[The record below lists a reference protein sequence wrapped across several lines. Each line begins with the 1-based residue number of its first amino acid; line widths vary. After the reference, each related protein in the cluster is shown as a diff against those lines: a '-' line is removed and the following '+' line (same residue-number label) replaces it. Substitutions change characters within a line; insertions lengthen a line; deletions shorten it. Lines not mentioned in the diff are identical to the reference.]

1 MPLRATLRAGDPNL
15 QRGTAA
21 ANRRRAR
28 PSGSMHSSAGM
39 RTMTLLAVESV
50 RKIYKPRKREAEV
63 VALDDVSLAIEA
75 GECLGL
81 VGESGSGKSTLA
93 RLILALEA
101 PSSGTIRYGGEDL
114 AQLSAPG
121 LLRLREK
128 MQIVF
133 QDPHASLN
141 PRMTIHDIVA
151 EPLVIHQRQRPM
163 GARARRDRV
172 VELLA
177 TVGLKREH
185 LWRYPHEFSGGQ
197 RQRICIARAL
207 ALEPEFLILDEPTS
221 ALDVS
226 VQAQVL
232 NMLQELQQRLKLT
245 YLFISHDL
253 GVIRYMADRVTVMQ
267 HGRIVEGGATEAV
280 FRAPQTDYAKS
291 LIAAS
296 EAGELDA
303 IR

>member
-1 MPLRATLRAGDPNL
+1 
-15 QRGTAA
+15 
-21 ANRRRAR
+21 
-28 PSGSMHSSAGM
+28 
-39 RTMTLLAVESV
+39 MTLVAVDNV
-50 RKIYKPRKREAEV
+50 RKVYRPRKRDAEI
-63 VALDDVSLAIEA
+63 VALDGVSLAIES

-101 PSSGTIRYGGEDL
+101 PTAGAIVYRGEDL
-114 AQLSAPG
+114 AQLSAAR
-121 LLRLREK
+121 LLNLRRK
-128 MQIVF
+128 MQVVF
-133 QDPHASLN
+133 QDPYASLN
-141 PRMTIHDIVA
+141 PRMTVHDIVT
-151 EPLVIHQRQRPM
+151 EPLVIHQQHQPM
-163 GARARRDRV
+163 LARARRDRV

-185 LWRYPHEFSGGQ
+185 LWRFPHEFSGGQ

-232 NMLQELQQRLKLT
+232 NMLQELQHRLKLT

-267 HGRIVEGGATEAV
+267 SGRLVETGAMNAV
-280 FRAPQTDYAKS
+280 LGAPQTDYARR
-291 LIAAS
+291 LVAAS
-296 EAGELDA
+296 QASDPDIVG
-303 IR
+303 

>member
-1 MPLRATLRAGDPNL
+1 
-15 QRGTAA
+15 
-21 ANRRRAR
+21 
-28 PSGSMHSSAGM
+28 
-39 RTMTLLAVESV
+39 MTLLAVNHV
-50 RKIYKPRKREAEV
+50 CKVYKPRKRDAEV

-101 PSSGTIRYGGEDL
+101 PTTGTISYRGVDL
-114 AQLSAPG
+114 AQLSPTD

-133 QDPHASLN
+133 QDPYASLN
-141 PRMTIHDIVA
+141 PRMTVQDIIA
-151 EPLVIHQRQRPM
+151 EPLIIHERNRPM
-163 GARARRDRV
+163 SARARRDRV
-172 VELLA
+172 VDLLA

-185 LWRYPHEFSGGQ
+185 LWRFPHEFSGGQ

-232 NMLQELQQRLKLT
+232 NMLQDLQQRLKLT

-267 HGRIVEGGATEAV
+267 YGRIVETGTTEAV
-280 FRAPQTDYAKS
+280 FRAPQTDYARS

-296 EAGELDA
+296 EGSDLDVVA
-303 IR
+303 SA

>member
-1 MPLRATLRAGDPNL
+1 
-15 QRGTAA
+15 
-21 ANRRRAR
+21 
-28 PSGSMHSSAGM
+28 
-39 RTMTLLAVESV
+39 MTLLAVDGV
-50 RKIYKPRKREAEV
+50 RKVYKPRKRGAEV
-63 VALDDVSLAIEA
+63 VALDDVSLAIEG

-101 PSSGTIRYGGEDL
+101 PSSGTIRYRGDDL
-114 AQLSAPG
+114 AQLSAAS

-141 PRMTIHDIVA
+141 PRMTVHDIVA
-151 EPLVIHQRQRPM
+151 EPLVIHQRYRPM
-163 GARARRDRV
+163 SGRARRDRV
-172 VELLA
+172 VDLLT
-177 TVGLKREH
+177 TVGLKRDH
-185 LWRYPHEFSGGQ
+185 LWRFPHEFSGGQ

-232 NMLQELQQRLKLT
+232 NMLQELQQRLRLT

-267 HGRIVEGGATEAV
+267 HGRIVETGTTEAV
-280 FRAPQTDYAKS
+280 FRAPQTDYARS

-296 EAGELDA
+296 QGSDLDV

>member
-1 MPLRATLRAGDPNL
+1 
-15 QRGTAA
+15 
-21 ANRRRAR
+21 
-28 PSGSMHSSAGM
+28 
-39 RTMTLLAVESV
+39 MTLLGVNNV
-50 RKIYKPRKREAEV
+50 RKVYRPRRRDAEV
-63 VALDDVSLAIEA
+63 VALDDVSLAIDS

-93 RLILALEA
+93 RLILALEP
-101 PSSGTIRYGGEDL
+101 PSAGSISYRGKDL
-114 AQLSAPG
+114 AQLSSAE

-128 MQIVF
+128 IQIVF
-133 QDPHASLN
+133 QDPHAALN
-141 PRMTIHDIVA
+141 PRMTVHDIVA
-151 EPLVIHQRQRPM
+151 EPLVIHQRYRPM
-163 GARARRDRV
+163 SSRARRDRV
-172 VELLA
+172 VELLT

-185 LWRYPHEFSGGQ
+185 LWRFPHEFSGGQ
-197 RQRICIARAL
+197 RQRVCIARAL

-253 GVIRYMADRVTVMQ
+253 GVIRYMADRVSVMQ
-267 HGRIVEGGATEAV
+267 HGRIVESGATEAV

-296 EAGELDA
+296 QGSDLDIAG
-303 IR
+303 

>member
-1 MPLRATLRAGDPNL
+1 
-15 QRGTAA
+15 
-21 ANRRRAR
+21 
-28 PSGSMHSSAGM
+28 MHPAVGVDA
-39 RTMTLLAVESV
+39 MTLLAVDKV
-50 RKIYKPRKREAEV
+50 RKVYKPRKRDGEV
-63 VALDDVSLAIEA
+63 VALDDVSLTIEA

-101 PSSGTIRYGGEDL
+101 PTTGLISYRGDDL
-114 AQLSAPG
+114 AKLSTAS
-121 LLRLREK
+121 LQRLREK

-133 QDPHASLN
+133 QDPYASLN
-141 PRMTIHDIVA
+141 PRMTVQDIVA
-151 EPLVIHQRQRPM
+151 EPLVIHQGNRPM
-163 GARARRDRV
+163 SARARRGRV
-172 VELLA
+172 VDLLA

-185 LWRYPHEFSGGQ
+185 LWRFPHEFSGGQ

-232 NMLQELQQRLKLT
+232 NMLQDLQQRLKLT

-267 HGRIVEGGATEAV
+267 HGRIVETGATETV
-280 FRAPQTDYAKS
+280 FRVPQTDYAKS

-296 EAGELDA
+296 GANDLDVIA
-303 IR
+303 PA

>member
-1 MPLRATLRAGDPNL
+1 
-15 QRGTAA
+15 
-21 ANRRRAR
+21 
-28 PSGSMHSSAGM
+28 
-39 RTMTLLAVESV
+39 MTLLAVDKI
-50 RKIYKPRKREAEV
+50 RKVYKPRKRDGEV
-63 VALDDVSLAIEA
+63 VALDDVSLAIEP

-101 PSSGTIRYGGEDL
+101 PTAGTISYCGADL
-114 AQLSAPG
+114 AQLSPAS

-133 QDPHASLN
+133 QDPYASLN
-141 PRMTIHDIVA
+141 PRMTVQDIVA
-151 EPLVIHQRQRPM
+151 EPLVIHQHNRPM
-163 GARARRDRV
+163 SARARRDRV
-172 VELLA
+172 IDLLA

-185 LWRYPHEFSGGQ
+185 QWRFPHEFSGGQ

-232 NMLQELQQRLKLT
+232 NMLQDLQQRLKLT

-267 HGRIVEGGATEAV
+267 HGRIVETGVTERV
-280 FRAPQTDYAKS
+280 FCTPQTDYARS

-296 EAGELDA
+296 EGSDLDVVA
-303 IR
+303 PA

>member
-1 MPLRATLRAGDPNL
+1 
-15 QRGTAA
+15 
-21 ANRRRAR
+21 
-28 PSGSMHSSAGM
+28 M
-39 RTMTLLAVESV
+39 RLLAVDNVSKV
-50 RKIYKPRKREAEV
+50 YRPRKREAEV
-63 VALDDVSLAIEA
+63 VALDDVSLAIES

-93 RLILALEA
+93 RLILALEE
-101 PSSGTIRYGGEDL
+101 PSSGSISYRGADL
-114 AQLSAPG
+114 AKLSSAE

-133 QDPHASLN
+133 QDPHAALN
-141 PRMTIHDIVA
+141 PRMTVHDIVA
-151 EPLVIHQRQRPM
+151 EPLVIHQRYRPM
-163 GARARRDRV
+163 TSRARLDRV
-172 VELLA
+172 VELIT
-177 TVGLKREH
+177 TVGLKREQ
-185 LWRYPHEFSGGQ
+185 LWRFPHEFSGGQ
-197 RQRICIARAL
+197 RQRVCIARAL

-253 GVIRYMADRVTVMQ
+253 GVIRYMADRVIVMQ
-267 HGRIVEGGATEAV
+267 QGRIVETGATQAV

-296 EAGELDA
+296 EASELDIA
-303 IR
+303 G

>member
-1 MPLRATLRAGDPNL
+1 
-15 QRGTAA
+15 
-21 ANRRRAR
+21 
-28 PSGSMHSSAGM
+28 
-39 RTMTLLAVESV
+39 MTLLGVDNV
-50 RKIYKPRKREAEV
+50 RKVYRPRKRDADV
-63 VALDDVSLAIEA
+63 VALDDVSLEIES

-93 RLILALEA
+93 RLILALEP
-101 PSSGTIRYGGEDL
+101 PSSGRISYRGQDL
-114 AQLSAPG
+114 AQFSSAE

-133 QDPHASLN
+133 QDPHAALN
-141 PRMTIHDIVA
+141 PRMTVHDIVA
-151 EPLVIHQRQRPM
+151 EPLVIHQRYRPM
-163 GARARRDRV
+163 SSRARRDCV
-172 VELLA
+172 VDLLT

-185 LWRYPHEFSGGQ
+185 LWRFPHEFSGGQ

-267 HGRIVEGGATEAV
+267 HGRIVETGATEAV
-280 FRAPQTDYAKS
+280 FRTPQTDYAKS

-296 EAGELDA
+296 QSSELDIA
-303 IR
+303 G

>member
-1 MPLRATLRAGDPNL
+1 
-15 QRGTAA
+15 
-21 ANRRRAR
+21 
-28 PSGSMHSSAGM
+28 
-39 RTMTLLAVESV
+39 MTLLGVDNV
-50 RKIYKPRKREAEV
+50 RKVYRPRKRDGDV
-63 VALDDVSLAIEA
+63 VALDDVSLAIDA

-93 RLILALEA
+93 RLILALES
-101 PSSGTIRYGGEDL
+101 PSSGTISYRGQNL
-114 AQLSAPG
+114 AQLSAAE

-133 QDPHASLN
+133 QDPHAALN
-141 PRMTIHDIVA
+141 PRMTVHDIVA
-151 EPLVIHQRQRPM
+151 EPLVIHQRYRPM
-163 GARARRDRV
+163 SSRARRDRV
-172 VELLA
+172 VDLLT

-185 LWRYPHEFSGGQ
+185 LWRFPHEFSGGQ
-197 RQRICIARAL
+197 RQRVCIARAL

-232 NMLQELQQRLKLT
+232 NMLQELQRRLKLT

-267 HGRIVEGGATEAV
+267 YGRIVETGATEAV

-296 EAGELDA
+296 QASDLDIAG
-303 IR
+303 

>member
-1 MPLRATLRAGDPNL
+1 
-15 QRGTAA
+15 
-21 ANRRRAR
+21 
-28 PSGSMHSSAGM
+28 
-39 RTMTLLAVESV
+39 MTLLAVDNV
-50 RKIYKPRKREAEV
+50 RKVYKPRKRDAEV
-63 VALDDVSLAIEA
+63 VALDDVSLVIEC

-101 PSSGTIRYGGEDL
+101 PTSGTITYRGEDV
-114 AQLSAPG
+114 ARLSAASLL
-121 LLRLREK
+121 LLRQK

-133 QDPHASLN
+133 QDPYASLN
-141 PRMTIHDIVA
+141 PRMTVHDIVA
-151 EPLVIHQRQRPM
+151 EPLVIHQRHRPM
-163 GARARRDRV
+163 SARARLDRV

-177 TVGLKREH
+177 AVGLKREH
-185 LWRYPHEFSGGQ
+185 LWRFPHEFSGGQ

-245 YLFISHDL
+245 YLFITHDL
-253 GVIRYMADRVTVMQ
+253 GVIRYMAERVTVMQ
-267 HGRIVEGGATEAV
+267 NGRILETGMTDTV

-296 EAGELDA
+296 QGSDPDL
-303 IR
+303 IG

>member
-1 MPLRATLRAGDPNL
+1 
-15 QRGTAA
+15 
-21 ANRRRAR
+21 
-28 PSGSMHSSAGM
+28 
-39 RTMTLLAVESV
+39 MTLLAVEGV
-50 RKIYKPRKREAEV
+50 RKIYQQRRRDAEV
-63 VALDDVSLAIEA
+63 VALDDVSLAIES

-101 PSSGTIRYGGEDL
+101 PSAGTISYRGEDL
-114 AQLSAPG
+114 ARLSAAN

-151 EPLVIHQRQRPM
+151 EPLVIHQRYRPM
-163 GARARRDRV
+163 PARARRDRV
-172 VELLA
+172 VELLT
-177 TVGLKREH
+177 TVGLKRDH
-185 LWRYPHEFSGGQ
+185 LWRFPHEFSGGQ

-232 NMLQELQQRLKLT
+232 NMLQELQRRLKLT

-253 GVIRYMADRVTVMQ
+253 GVIQYMADRVTVMQ
-267 HGRIVEGGATEAV
+267 HGRIVETGATEAV
-280 FRAPQTDYAKS
+280 FHAPQTDYARS

-296 EAGELDA
+296 RASDLDVD
-303 IR
+303 

>member
-1 MPLRATLRAGDPNL
+1 
-15 QRGTAA
+15 
-21 ANRRRAR
+21 
-28 PSGSMHSSAGM
+28 M

>member
-1 MPLRATLRAGDPNL
+1 
-15 QRGTAA
+15 
-21 ANRRRAR
+21 
-28 PSGSMHSSAGM
+28 M

-101 PSSGTIRYGGEDL
+101 PSSGTIRYGGENL

-163 GARARRDRV
+163 GGRARRDRV

>member
-1 MPLRATLRAGDPNL
+1 M
-15 QRGTAA
+15 
-21 ANRRRAR
+21 
-28 PSGSMHSSAGM
+28 M
-39 RTMTLLAVESV
+39 LLAVDGV
-50 RKIYKPRKREAEV
+50 RKVYRPRKRDAEI
-63 VALDDVSLAIEA
+63 VALDGVSLTIDS

-101 PSSGTIRYGGEDL
+101 PSAGRISYRGEDL
-114 AQLSAPG
+114 AQLPAAS

-133 QDPHASLN
+133 QDPYASLD
-141 PRMTIHDIVA
+141 PRLSVHDIVG
-151 EPLVIHQRQRPM
+151 EPLVIHQRYRPM
-163 GARARRDRV
+163 SARARLDRV

-185 LWRYPHEFSGGQ
+185 LWRFPHEFSGGQ

-253 GVIRYMADRVTVMQ
+253 GVIRYMADRTTVMQ
-267 HGRIVEGGATEAV
+267 SGRIVEAGATEAM

-296 EAGELDA
+296 QESDPDTFG
-303 IR
+303 

>member
-1 MPLRATLRAGDPNL
+1 
-15 QRGTAA
+15 
-21 ANRRRAR
+21 
-28 PSGSMHSSAGM
+28 
-39 RTMTLLAVESV
+39 MTLLAVDNV
-50 RKIYKPRKREAEV
+50 RMTYRRRKRDAEV
-63 VALDDVSLAIEA
+63 VALDDVSLAIDS

-101 PSSGTIRYGGEDL
+101 PTAGTITYRGENL
-114 AQLSAPG
+114 ARLPPAN
-121 LLRLREK
+121 LLRLRQK

-133 QDPHASLN
+133 QDPYASLN
-141 PRMTIHDIVA
+141 PRMTVRDIVA
-151 EPLVIHQRQRPM
+151 EPLVIHLRDRPM
-163 GARARRDRV
+163 PARARLDRV

-185 LWRYPHEFSGGQ
+185 LWRFPHEFSGGQ

-207 ALEPEFLILDEPTS
+207 ALEPEFVILDEPTS

-253 GVIRYMADRVTVMQ
+253 AVIRYMADRVSVMQ
-267 HGRIVEGGATEAV
+267 GGRIVEAGTTETL
-280 FRAPQTDYAKS
+280 FRTPQTDYARS

-296 EAGELDA
+296 QEGNHD
-303 IR
+303 IFG

>member
-1 MPLRATLRAGDPNL
+1 
-15 QRGTAA
+15 
-21 ANRRRAR
+21 
-28 PSGSMHSSAGM
+28 
-39 RTMTLLAVESV
+39 MTLLAVDNV
-50 RKIYKPRKREAEV
+50 RKVYKTRKRDAEIL
-63 VALDDVSLAIEA
+63 ALDGVSLAIEP

-93 RLILALEA
+93 RLILALES
-101 PSSGTIRYGGEDL
+101 PTSGTITYRGEDVS
-114 AQLSAPG
+114 QLSAAS
-121 LLRLREK
+121 LLRLRQR

-133 QDPHASLN
+133 QDPYASLN
-141 PRMTIHDIVA
+141 PRMTVHDIVV
-151 EPLVIHQRQRPM
+151 EPLVIHQSDRPVPT
-163 GARARRDRV
+163 RARRDRV

-185 LWRYPHEFSGGQ
+185 LWRFPHEFSGGQ

-267 HGRIVEGGATEAV
+267 SGRIVETDTTEMV
-280 FRAPQTDYAKS
+280 FRAPRTDYARS
-291 LIAAS
+291 LVAAS
-296 EAGELDA
+296 EASTLEMLGESHAEDG
-303 IR
+303 RRSFPS

>member
-1 MPLRATLRAGDPNL
+1 
-15 QRGTAA
+15 
-21 ANRRRAR
+21 
-28 PSGSMHSSAGM
+28 
-39 RTMTLLAVESV
+39 MTLLAVEAV
-50 RKIYKPRKREAEV
+50 RKVYQPRKREAEV
-63 VALDDVSLAIEA
+63 VALDDVSISLDS

-101 PSSGTIRYGGEDL
+101 PSAGTISYRGEDL
-114 AQLSAPG
+114 AKLSAAS

-141 PRMTIHDIVA
+141 PRMTVHDIVS
-151 EPLVIHQRQRPM
+151 EPLVIHQRHRPM
-163 GARARRDRV
+163 SSRTRLDRV
-172 VELLA
+172 VDLLT

-185 LWRYPHEFSGGQ
+185 LWRFPHEFSGGQ

-267 HGRIVEGGATEAV
+267 HGRIVETGATEAV
-280 FRAPQTDYAKS
+280 FRAPQTDYARS
-291 LIAAS
+291 LITAS
-296 EAGELDA
+296 EGSALDA
-303 IR
+303 AG

>member
-1 MPLRATLRAGDPNL
+1 
-15 QRGTAA
+15 
-21 ANRRRAR
+21 
-28 PSGSMHSSAGM
+28 MHSADGAIA
-39 RTMTLLAVESV
+39 MTLLAVDGV
-50 RKIYKPRKREAEV
+50 RKVYTPRKREADV
-63 VALDDVSLAIEA
+63 VALDDVSLAIET
-75 GECLGL
+75 GDCLGL

-93 RLILALEA
+93 RLVLALEA
-101 PSSGTIRYGGEDL
+101 PSSGTIRYRGENL
-114 AQLSAPG
+114 AQLTAAA

-141 PRMTIHDIVA
+141 PRMTVHDIVA
-151 EPLVIHQRQRPM
+151 EPLVIHQRYRPM
-163 GARARRDRV
+163 SGRARRDRV
-172 VELLA
+172 VELLT
-177 TVGLKREH
+177 TVGLKRDH
-185 LWRYPHEFSGGQ
+185 LWRFPHEFSGGQ

-267 HGRIVEGGATEAV
+267 HGRIVETGATETV
-280 FRAPQTDYAKS
+280 LRRPQTEYARS

-296 EAGELDA
+296 QASDLDVMP
-303 IR
+303 

>member
-1 MPLRATLRAGDPNL
+1 
-15 QRGTAA
+15 
-21 ANRRRAR
+21 
-28 PSGSMHSSAGM
+28 
-39 RTMTLLAVESV
+39 MTLLAVESV
-50 RKIYKPRKREAEV
+50 RKVYKPRKREADV
-63 VALDDVSLAIEA
+63 VALDDVSLAIDA

-101 PSSGTIRYGGEDL
+101 PSSGTISYRGKDL
-114 AQLSAPG
+114 AQLPPAD
-121 LLRLREK
+121 LLRLRER

-141 PRMTIHDIVA
+141 PRMTVHDIVA
-151 EPLVIHQRQRPM
+151 EPLVIHARYRPM
-163 GARARRDRV
+163 SGRARLDRV
-172 VELLA
+172 VELLT

-207 ALEPEFLILDEPTS
+207 ALEPEFLLLDEPTS

-267 HGRIVEGGATEAV
+267 HGRIVETGATEAV
-280 FRAPQTDYAKS
+280 FRAPQTDYARS

-296 EAGELDA
+296 AGSDLDVNA
-303 IR
+303 

>member
-1 MPLRATLRAGDPNL
+1 
-15 QRGTAA
+15 
-21 ANRRRAR
+21 
-28 PSGSMHSSAGM
+28 
-39 RTMTLLAVESV
+39 MTLLAVDKV
-50 RKIYKPRKREAEV
+50 RKVYTLRKRDAEV
-63 VALDDVSLAIEA
+63 VALDDVSLSIES

-93 RLILALEA
+93 RLILALEP
-101 PSSGTIRYGGEDL
+101 PSSGSISYRGQDL
-114 AQLSAPG
+114 AQLSPAE

-133 QDPHASLN
+133 QDPHAALN
-141 PRMTIHDIVA
+141 PRMTVHDIVA
-151 EPLVIHQRQRPM
+151 EPLVIHQRYRPM
-163 GARARRDRV
+163 SGRARLDRV
-172 VELLA
+172 VDLLT

-185 LWRYPHEFSGGQ
+185 LWRFPHEFSGGQ

-253 GVIRYMADRVTVMQ
+253 GVIRYMANRVTVMQ
-267 HGRIVEGGATEAV
+267 HGRIVETGATEAV
-280 FRAPQTDYAKS
+280 FRAPQTDYARS
-291 LIAAS
+291 LIVASQAS
-296 EAGELDA
+296 ELDIAG
-303 IR
+303 